1 MHVTVSSARNKDTC
15 LNFCFDEVDKDKNG
29 SVTLEELKLKMQPA
43 VSRHEIKHFVQVYF
57 FKSQLSLLQDLLK
70 TLACAEVT
78 WSPSLFPV
86 VLTRYCHGCS
96 GNNSS
101 EKLPHLDSFKCVMHS
116 CDGWLSESL
125 KENPFP

>member
-43 VSRHEIKHFVQVYF
+43 VSKHEIKHFVQVYF

-70 TLACAEVT
+70 TYMRRGYLVT
-78 WSPSLFPV
+78 FSFPSCTDSILPWVFRDI
-86 VLTRYCHGCS
+86 LLRR
-96 GNNSS
+96 NS
-101 EKLPHLDSFKCVMHS
+101 HI
-116 CDGWLSESL
+116 
-125 KENPFP
+125 

>member
-1 MHVTVSSARNKDTC
+1 M
-15 LNFCFDEVDKDKNG
+15 LNFQDALYGIIGEKQRHVFGFLFDEVDKDKNG

-43 VSRHEIKHFVQVYF
+43 VSKHEIKHFVQVYF

-78 WSPSLFPV
+78 RSPSLFPV

-96 GNNSS
+96 GTYFFGEIPTSRLS
-101 EKLPHLDSFKCVMHS
+101 QMRYPLFW
-116 CDGWLSESL
+116 WLVV
-125 KENPFP
+125 